1 MHERTL
7 RIRLAKSNMQ
17 LCKNAI
23 NCVGRVQI
31 IQAFLGI
38 HCLKNLSRKKNL
50 PFIRNSNVRNWI

>member
-7 RIRLAKSNMQ
+7 RIQLAKSNMQ

-38 HCLKNLSRKKNL
+38 YCLKNFSTKKN
-50 PFIRNSNVRNWI
+50 FTVY